1 MAFHVTASYI
11 QHEREREAA
20 EVRLARLATAGRL
33 GLGGRARLELG
44 NGLIALGR
52 LVAGDAA
59 ARRQHT
65 PSGAG

>member
-1 MAFHVTASYI
+1 MAFDVTAAYI
-11 QHEREREAA
+11 RYEREREAD
-20 EVRLARLATAGRL
+20 EVRLARLARSGRL

-44 NGLIALGR
+44 NGLIVLGR

-65 PSGAG
+65 PSGAR

>member
-11 QHEREREAA
+11 QQEREREAD
-20 EVRLARLATAGRL
+20 EARLALLVTAGRL
-33 GLGGRARLELG
+33 GPGGRARLELG

-52 LVAGDAA
+52 FVVGDTA

>member
-1 MAFHVTASYI
+1 VAFHVTAAYI
-11 QHEREREAA
+11 QGEREREADEA
-20 EVRLARLATAGRL
+20 RLARLAGSGRL

-65 PSGAG
+65 TSGAG

>member
-11 QHEREREAA
+11 QQEREREADEA
-20 EVRLARLATAGRL
+20 RLARLVTAGRL
-33 GLGGRARLELG
+33 GLGGRARLEFG

-52 LVAGDAA
+52 FVAGDAA
-59 ARRQHT
+59 ARRRHS